1 MSDLRSRRSQE
12 TAREIQVATIE
23 LIEEVGFDKVTTESI
38 AEHLQISKRTFFN
51 YFPNK
56 EAALLGPTPTFPPE
70 AIERFKRSDEEPA
83 LALRD
88 LMREHT
94 LSIEPRRRELSVV
107 ITTLQD
113 HPKVLQLW
121 VGHREA
127 IRENLSRLIEQK
139 YPALGPQSHYMLSEL
154 MLICGWS
161 SLDTWIRKRT
171 KLAKAFDQ
179 NWQSLIAA
187 TELILPSKK

>member
-70 AIERFKRSDEEPA
+70 AIERFKQSDEEPA

-121 VGHREA
+121 VGHREV
-127 IRENLSRLIEQK
+127 IREDLSELIEQK
-139 YPALGPQSHYMLSEL
+139 YPAIGPQGHSMLAEL
-154 MLICGWS
+154 MLVCGWS

-179 NWQSLIAA
+179 NWQSLITA
-187 TELILPSKK
+187 TELILPGS